1 MFNIDGVCRIHSDEC
16 RVLYVVCSVC
26 VCVCLC
32 VHVFAEWISVF
43 VCFYECMRLCV
54 FEYVYISVTKICAFV
69 CLFS

>member
-1 MFNIDGVCRIHSDEC
+1 MPKKTDVPENNGQTLYSKFDLVFNIDGVCRIHSDEC

-43 VCFYECMRLCV
+43 VCFYECM
-54 FEYVYISVTKICAFV
+54 F
-69 CLFS
+69 